1 MGERTWL
8 NDRQTDTH
16 TRCATPWIFHSQTLA
31 AIIISVDNCYYLR
44 PALKSISV
52 FFSFQKTI
60 KSFSFMQ
67 ILADRWIL
75 CIVERFTCRL
85 HTYILFRAW
94 VHYFVWVHC
103 MLLLSWRSDFIQFN
117 NATIINETVFLF
129 FIYIYLLELKS
140 WATFWEKVATLW
152 LIFNRLNA
160 FIFHYSMWHLKNDL
174 FINAIDISVNII
186 SVI

>member
-1 MGERTWL
+1 MT
-8 NDRQTDTH
+8 DRQTH
-16 TRCATPWIFHSQTLA
+16 TRCATPSIFHSQTLA

-52 FFSFQKTI
+52 FSFKNHKI
-60 KSFSFMQ
+60 IFIHANLGS
-67 ILADRWIL
+67 RWIL

-85 HTYILFRAW
+85 HTYIPFRAW
-94 VHYFVWVHC
+94 VHYFVWVRC
-103 MLLLSWRSDFIQFN
+103 MLLLSWRSDFIRFN